1 MYYLPV
7 QVAMF
12 TCVYLVSSMA
22 VTEWCRD
29 TKKILGSFF
38 DEIDFG
44 DKFG

>member
-1 MYYLPV
+1 MYYLSA

-12 TCVYLVSSMA
+12 IFVYLVSCMA
-22 VTEWCRD
+22 VTRWCRD

-44 DKFG
+44 DKIG